1 MNIKRMATLFL
12 IVFTDMAGASAII
25 PIIPLYVQGQ
35 FHATPLQATLVIS
48 AYYVAQVL
56 AVPWLGSLSDRLGRR
71 PVLLISQ
78 AGTIASYLLI
88 VLAAPLGGLLDH
100 AGLQPG
106 MAGGLVIIYLAR
118 LLDGVTGGNISVAGA
133 YASDI
138 STPEQRT
145 RALGLV
151 GGASGIGHILGPALA
166 GLLAGIGLLAPFVGA
181 ALVSGA
187 TFLLTLLWLHEPRRH
202 VNGDSLNNEAVPA
215 ERASLFQV
223 LRSLP
228 VALILVMVLLTG
240 IYMAALFGTFALYAN
255 RVLLADQA
263 GTLVVRTVGVLITV
277 IGLVTALVQ
286 VVLLKPLVGHLG
298 ERKAVLLSCFLLL
311 VSAAGFFVFSSLG
324 AFIAFMV
331 VFALGTGV
339 MAPTL
344 QALLTHFGGERMA
357 GRMLGWY
364 QAMFSLALILG
375 PLFGGL
381 IFDAVSPHA
390 VYAASAGLMVLALL
404 LSIGMQR
411 LSLPKAEQPREA
423 IPMHFHH

>member
-1 MNIKRMATLFL
+1 MDIKRMTTLFL

-48 AYYVAQVL
+48 GYYMAQVL

-71 PVLLISQ
+71 PVLLVSQ
-78 AGTIASYLLI
+78 AGTIVSYLLI
-88 VLAAPLGGLLDH
+88 VFAAPLGALLDH
-100 AGLQPG
+100 AGLQLG
-106 MAGGLVIIYLAR
+106 IAGGLVIIYLAR
-118 LLDGVTGGNISVAGA
+118 ILDGVTGGNISVAGA

-138 STPEQRT
+138 STPEERT

-166 GLLAGIGLLAPFVGA
+166 GLLAGISLLAPFMGA
-181 ALVSGA
+181 ALVSGV
-187 TFLLTLLWLHEPRRH
+187 TFLLTLLWLREPHRQA
-202 VNGDSLNNEAVPA
+202 DSLNREAAEA
-215 ERASLFQV
+215 ERAPLSQV

-255 RVLLADQA
+255 RVLLPGQP
-263 GTLVVRTVGVLITV
+263 GTVVVRAVGVMITV

-286 VVLLKPLVGHLG
+286 VVLLKPVVGHLG

-311 VSAAGFFVFSSLG
+311 VSAAGLFVFSSLG
-324 AFIAFMV
+324 VFIAFIV
-331 VFALGTGV
+331 VFALGTGII
-339 MAPTL
+339 APTL
-344 QALLTHFGGERMA
+344 QALLTHFGGEQMA

-364 QAMFSLALILG
+364 QSMFSLALILG
-375 PLFGGL
+375 PILGGL
-381 IFDAVSPHA
+381 VFDAVSPHA

-411 LSLPKAEQPREA
+411 LHLPKAEKPQEA
-423 IPMHFHH
+423 IHMHFHH

>member
-1 MNIKRMATLFL
+1 MDIKRITTLFL

-88 VLAAPLGGLLDH
+88 VFAAPLGALLDH
-100 AGLQPG
+100 AGHQPG
-106 MAGGLVIIYLAR
+106 IAGGLVIIYLAR
-118 LLDGVTGGNISVAGA
+118 ILDGVTGGNISVAGA

-138 STPEQRT
+138 STPEERT

-181 ALVSGA
+181 ALVSGV
-187 TFLLTLLWLHEPRRH
+187 TFLLTLLWLREPHRQT
-202 VNGDSLNNEAVPA
+202 GSLNNEAMQV
-215 ERASLFQV
+215 ERAPLFQV

-228 VALILVMVLLTG
+228 VALILAMVLLTG
-240 IYMAALFGTFALYAN
+240 VYMAALFGTFALYAN
-255 RVLLADQA
+255 RVLLPGRP
-263 GTLVVRTVGVLITV
+263 GTVVVRTIGIMITV

-298 ERKAVLLSCFLLL
+298 ERKAMLLSCFLLL

-344 QALLTHFGGERMA
+344 QALLTLVGGERMA

-364 QAMFSLALILG
+364 QSMFSLALILG
-375 PLFGGL
+375 PVFGGL
-381 IFDAVSPHA
+381 IFDAVAPEA
-390 VYAASAGLMVLALL
+390 VYAASAGLMILALV

-411 LSLPKAEQPREA
+411 LPLPKAEKPREA
-423 IPMHFHH
+423 MPMHFHH

>member
-1 MNIKRMATLFL
+1 MDIKRMTTLFL

-71 PVLLISQ
+71 PVLLVSQ
-78 AGTIASYLLI
+78 AGTIVSYLLI
-88 VLAAPLGGLLDH
+88 VFAAPLGTLLDH
-100 AGLQPG
+100 AGLQMG
-106 MAGGLVIIYLAR
+106 RAGGLVIIYLAR
-118 LLDGVTGGNISVAGA
+118 ILDGVTGGNISVAGA

-138 STPEQRT
+138 STPEERT

-151 GGASGIGHILGPALA
+151 GGASGIGHIMGPALA

-181 ALVSGA
+181 ALVSGV
-187 TFLLTLLWLHEPRRH
+187 TFLLTLLWLREPLRH
-202 VNGDSLNNEAVPA
+202 ADSLNNEA
-215 ERASLFQV
+215 ERAEAAPLSQV

-228 VALILVMVLLTG
+228 VALILVMVLITG

-255 RVLLADQA
+255 RVLLPGQP
-263 GTLVVRTVGVLITV
+263 GTVVVRTVGVMITV

-311 VSAAGFFVFSSLG
+311 VSAAGFLVFSSLA

-331 VFALGTGV
+331 VFALGTGI

-344 QALLTHFGGERMA
+344 QALLTHLGGERMA

-364 QAMFSLALILG
+364 QSMFSLALILG
-375 PLFGGL
+375 PVFGGL
-381 IFDAVSPHA
+381 VFDAASPHA
-390 VYAASAGLMVLALL
+390 VYAASAGLLVLALGL
-404 LSIGMQR
+404 GIGMQR
-411 LSLPKAEQPREA
+411 LKLPKAEKLREA
-423 IPMHFHH
+423 MPLHFHH